1 MYLLKN
7 CSIGSEKLNFRGNV
21 FEMWKMM
28 RESRQD
34 IFHHSTGMVFEDGE
48 KWHEARFKVQ
58 QDLMRPKAALYY
70 LNEIDAVAHDFVS
83 LIRKLRSKE
92 DQTIENFLP
101 TIYRFTFESICTIA
115 LEQRIGSLT
124 EPLDPEISKL
134 FQAVKEVISSYPDFM
149 ISQSWKYLP
158 QPRWNKTYRKC
169 QDNLN
174 HALDFIKPKI
184 EERIKKIERQNEQNE
199 SHDVSVLEKMIL
211 RNEKDSSIPM
221 VTAIDII
228 FAGIDTTGNTLGHVL
243 YHLAANPEQQEIL
256 RKECQSIGK

>member
-1 MYLLKN
+1 
-7 CSIGSEKLNFRGNV
+7 
-21 FEMWKMM
+21 MWKMM
-28 RESRQD
+28 RESRKD
-34 IFHHSTGMVFEDGE
+34 IFHHTKGMVFEEGE
-48 KWHEARFKVQ
+48 KWHETRFKVQ
-58 QDLMRPKAALYY
+58 QDLMRPKSALYY

-92 DQTIENFLP
+92 DQTIENFLT

-115 LEQRIGSLT
+115 LEQRIGSLND
-124 EPLDPEISKL
+124 PLDPEISKL

-174 HALDFIKPKI
+174 HVLDFVKLKI
-184 EERIKKIERQNEQNE
+184 EESTKKIEKQSKTNETY
-199 SHDVSVLEKMIL
+199 DISVLEKMII
-211 RNEKDSSIPM
+211 RNGKDSLIPM
-221 VTAIDII
+221 ITAIDMIT
-228 FAGIDTTGNTLGHVL
+228 AGIDTTGNTLGHVL

>member
-1 MYLLKN
+1 
-7 CSIGSEKLNFRGNV
+7 
-21 FEMWKMM
+21 MWKMM
-28 RESRQD
+28 RESRKD
-34 IFHHSTGMVFEDGE
+34 IFHHTTGMLFEEGE

-70 LNEIDAVAHDFVS
+70 LNEIDTVADDFVS
-83 LIRKLRSKE
+83 LIRHLRSKE

-101 TIYRFTFESICTIA
+101 IIYRFTLESICTIA
-115 LEQRIGSLT
+115 LEQRIGSLN
-124 EPLDPEISKL
+124 EPLDPEIFKL
-134 FQAVKEVISSYPDFM
+134 FHAVKEVISSYPDF
-149 ISQSWKYLP
+149 ITSVPTWKFLP

-184 EERIKKIERQNEQNE
+184 EERIRKIEEQNQQNE

-211 RNEKDSSIPM
+211 RNEKGSSIPM

-243 YHLAANPEQQEIL
+243 YHLAANPEQQAIL
-256 RKECQSIGK
+256 RKECHSIG